1 MGGRAG
7 PAVGQREEGGHHL
20 LHPPG
25 GLVEV
30 LLVHLLHPRGLGARD
45 AVVVLD
51 LRTDGREARVT

>member
-1 MGGRAG
+1 M
-7 PAVGQREEGGHHL
+7 GQREEGGHHL